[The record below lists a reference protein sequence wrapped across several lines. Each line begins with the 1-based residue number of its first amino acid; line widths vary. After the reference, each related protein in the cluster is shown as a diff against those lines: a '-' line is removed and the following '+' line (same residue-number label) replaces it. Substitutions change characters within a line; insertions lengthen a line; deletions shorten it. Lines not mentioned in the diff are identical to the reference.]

1 MIFISYIIRIS
12 LYLVNKNTEIIEYNI
27 ILTVN
32 MVYDMICLQLLN
44 I

>member
-27 ILTVN
+27 MLTVN
-32 MVYDMICLQLLN
+32 IMDDIICLQF
-44 I
+44 